1 MSIND
6 YHNYIFN
13 SSVYIHTYN
22 KGNANKCP

>member
-13 SSVYIHTYN
+13 SSVYIHNYN